1 MVLENIGVLTTS
13 FSMLSNLLYFDALI
27 LLPRFLN
34 QMAYYDV

>member
-13 FSMLSNLLYFDALI
+13 FSMLSNLLSFDALI